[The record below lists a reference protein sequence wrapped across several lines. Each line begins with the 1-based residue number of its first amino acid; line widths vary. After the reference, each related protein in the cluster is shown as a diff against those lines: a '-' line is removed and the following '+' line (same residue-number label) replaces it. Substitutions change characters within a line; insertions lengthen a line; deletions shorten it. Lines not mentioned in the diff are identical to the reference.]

1 VCPLSLPHGDE
12 RWLVVRTAQGE
23 QRAAASMEQVV
34 LKEQEHWTKALWHL
48 SNQAFACTADTEAAL
63 TRQTATLPPWLSV
76 ARTVDTRTLHTR
88 RGRPA
93 TDAVG
98 TTEWTVRPTL
108 TRHPR
113 RVARK
118 A

>member
-48 SNQAFACTADTEAAL
+48 SNQAFA
-63 TRQTATLPPWLSV
+63 LSV
-76 ARTVDTRTLHTR
+76 RSFSTVIVTTQVRSAR
-88 RGRPA
+88 
-93 TDAVG
+93 
-98 TTEWTVRPTL
+98 W
-108 TRHPR
+108 
-113 RVARK
+113 
-118 A
+118 